1 MDKFNVRKLEG
12 YTIMPNHHLRDHNLS
27 HSARGLL
34 SFMLSLPPDWDYSFS
49 GLVKLSK
56 EGKAAVRTIINELK
70 QAKYIK
76 ISQFRNEK
84 GYYQYNYDV
93 YEFPYDMLVKM
104 NNNPTPENRTSD
116 EPNSDNQRQITTK
129 EIITNEEIDK
139 IDNLDNVISASNISN
154 ADFCSN
160 K

>member
-56 EGKAAVRTIINELK
+56 EGKAAVRTIIN
-70 QAKYIK
+70 
-76 ISQFRNEK
+76 
-84 GYYQYNYDV
+84 
-93 YEFPYDMLVKM
+93 
-104 NNNPTPENRTSD
+104 
-116 EPNSDNQRQITTK
+116 
-129 EIITNEEIDK
+129 
-139 IDNLDNVISASNISN
+139 
-154 ADFCSN
+154 
-160 K
+160 